1 MAGMLAKPDV
11 ERHMSVLAGVPRSR
25 PVTELEL
32 TRAPDDRRTYVLDGV
47 GSLRLE
53 GWVGRRATLDAGG
66 RTWLVGRAGFWQRR
80 GEGTHPPRGGGAPF
94 APRAVRRGG
103 GAPVGGRAPGVGPPR
118 GVKGGSPLPGGG

>member
-80 GEGTHPPRGGGAPF
+80 GGGPPPPRGGGAPL
-94 APRAVRRGG
+94 APPGGRPGGGARRPGRGG
-103 GAPVGGRAPGVGPPR
+103 GRGPPAGGRERGRAP
-118 GVKGGSPLPGGG
+118 